1 MNEIKVVRRKPEGTL
16 QSVCTH
22 ARVHGAV
29 REAGRARRHR
39 RDNIDPV
46 V

>member
-22 ARVHGAV
+22 ARAHGAV
-29 REAGRARRHR
+29 GEEGRAREHS
-39 RDNIDPV
+39 RDHIDAV
-46 V
+46 I